1 MAIVHVGT
9 LTLQVKD
16 IGTRREF
23 VERLIEEIE
32 EHVREVATRCIEE
45 ALEVE
50 VNRLLR
56 RGWYERRRQK
66 RKRRSRAR
74 CRQCGSQ
81 DPQHFRR
88 DGHYTRYLD
97 TSWGRLRISVPR
109 SITWAIRSSPSVILM
124 LSTTVSIA
132 GNVLST

>member
-32 EHVREVATRCIEE
+32 EQVRKVATRCIEE

-66 RKRRSRAR
+66 RHAVK
-74 CRQCGSQ
+74 SQ
-81 DPQHFRR
+81 
-88 DGHYTRYLD
+88 GAL
-97 TSWGRLRISVPR
+97 
-109 SITWAIRSSPSVILM
+109 
-124 LSTTVSIA
+124 
-132 GNVLST
+132 